1 MKRVLVTYATH
12 TGSTAEVASAIGE
25 ELASMAQ
32 VEVRPIA
39 EVKSIEGFDAVVI
52 GGPMIL
58 GWHRQARS
66 FLRRN
71 RRLLGQLP
79 FAVFVTAM
87 SLTDT
92 GEGKVNGVQ
101 VVVDERLP
109 KPPQRRDRLTF
120 KERYA
125 RLSSYLRPVLRSVH
139 PARPRS
145 IAVFAGRLEYG
156 RLKWY
161 EVMFVMV
168 VLKAPAGDRRNWP
181 AIRAWASGLAAS
193 LGLEGAPRAD

>member
-25 ELASMAQ
+25 EMASVAQ
-32 VEVRPIA
+32 VEVRPMT

-125 RLSSYLRPVLRSVH
+125 RLSRYLRPALHSVQ

-145 IAVFAGRLEYG
+145 IAVFGGRLEYG

-181 AIRAWASGLAAS
+181 AIRAWAATLRSDLDLA
-193 LGLEGAPRAD
+193 

>member
-1 MKRVLVTYATH
+1 MKRVLVAYTTY
-12 TGSTAEVASAIGE
+12 TGSTHDVASAIGE
-25 ELASMAQ
+25 ELAQTAQ
-32 VEVRPIA
+32 VEVRPMA
-39 EVKSIEGFDAVVI
+39 DVVSIEGFDAVVV

-71 RRLLGQLP
+71 RRRLGQVP

-92 GEGKVNGVQ
+92 GESEVSGVP
-101 VVVDERLP
+101 VVVDARLP
-109 KPPQRRDRLTF
+109 MPPKRKDRLSF

-145 IAVFAGRLEYG
+145 IAVFGGRLEYG

-161 EVMFVMV
+161 AVMFVMV
-168 VLKAPAGDRRNWP
+168 LLKAPAGDRRNWD
-181 AIRAWASGLAAS
+181 AIRAWAATLRSDLDLA
-193 LGLEGAPRAD
+193 

>member
-1 MKRVLVTYATH
+1 MKRVLVTYATYS
-12 TGSTAEVASAIGE
+12 GSTRDVASAISE
-25 ELASMAQ
+25 ELASVAQ
-32 VEVRPIA
+32 VEVRPMA
-39 EVKSIEGFDAVVI
+39 EVASIEGFDAVVV

-66 FLRRN
+66 FLRRH
-71 RRLLGQLP
+71 RRKLGHVP

-92 GEGKVNGVQ
+92 GEREVNGVR
-101 VVVDERLP
+101 VLVDERLP
-109 KPPQRRDRLTF
+109 RPPQRLDRPSF

-125 RLSSYLRPVLRSVH
+125 RLSGYLRPILRAAH

-145 IAVFAGRLEYG
+145 IGEFAGLLEYG

-161 EVMFVMV
+161 AVMFVMV
-168 VLKAPAGDRRNWP
+168 VLKAPAGDRRNWE
-181 AIRAWASGLAAS
+181 AIRAWAATLRSALD
-193 LGLEGAPRAD
+193 LG